1 MATRRKKMLEKPT
14 TWHFWLRQRVS
25 GSWLARFTTS
35 FLLRAIEFFVI
46 QLLSAFICWLMY
58 SACGSATATMAKV
71 GCAAECAHDAADGNN
86 RIFDILRLTPGTRDA
101 LMPVVQSLCVP
112 GRIGTSSSL
121 LVICLRLPDPR
132 R

>member
-58 SACGSATATMAKV
+58 SACGSATATMAKG
-71 GCAAECAHDAADGNN
+71 GCPADRAHHPSARNN
-86 RIFDILRLTPGTRDA
+86 TIFVILRPLPVTP
-101 LMPVVQSLCVP
+101 
-112 GRIGTSSSL
+112 
-121 LVICLRLPDPR
+121 
-132 R
+132 